1 MIKRNANALGSL
13 YARAASLEAMRSFD
27 KALAAFQDLLAKT
40 PSSLAVQLRIAN
52 LYLVRGDTNAA
63 LGFLTAILKAQ
74 PQLGDAH
81 YLLGQTMLRTGNL
94 PAAERQLAGVAKA
107 LPKSADAKTWLG
119 LPIKPKATR
128 RVREP
133 RSRGL
138 RNWNR
143 IRKSRLLA

>member
-1 MIKRNANALGSL
+1 
-13 YARAASLEAMRSFD
+13 MRSFD
-27 KALAAFQDLLAKT
+27 KALAAFQDLLAKP

-81 YLLGQTMLRTGNL
+81 SLLGQTLLRTGNL

-107 LPKSADAKTWLG
+107 LPKSADAQTWLG
-119 LPIKPKATR
+119 L
-128 RVREP
+128 
-133 RSRGL
+133 L
-138 RNWNR
+138 Y
-143 IRKSRLLA
+143 